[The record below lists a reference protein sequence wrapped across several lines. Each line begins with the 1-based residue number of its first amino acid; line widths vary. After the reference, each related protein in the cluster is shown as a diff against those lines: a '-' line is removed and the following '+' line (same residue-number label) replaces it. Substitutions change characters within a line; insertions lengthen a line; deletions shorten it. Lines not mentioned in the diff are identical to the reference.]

1 MEDTDM
7 NWRKASYSNGG
18 ENCVEVAN
26 AEGVAVR
33 DTKDRGGVTS
43 HVDGRPARRSDD
55 DGDLAAPRTG
65 SSQQAPFDPVAEPA
79 DPRGA
84 HPSPPP
90 DAGNLGT

>member
-33 DTKDRGGVTS
+33 DTTDR
-43 HVDGRPARRSDD
+43 DGATLSVPA
-55 DGDLAAPRTG
+55 AAWAAFLSTLR
-65 SSQQAPFDPVAEPA
+65 
-79 DPRGA
+79 
-84 HPSPPP
+84 
-90 DAGNLGT
+90 